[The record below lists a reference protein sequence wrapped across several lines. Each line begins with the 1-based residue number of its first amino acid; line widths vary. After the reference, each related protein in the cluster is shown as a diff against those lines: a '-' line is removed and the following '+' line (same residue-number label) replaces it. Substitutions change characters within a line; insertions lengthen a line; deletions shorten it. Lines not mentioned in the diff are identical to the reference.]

1 MSVERRDVF
10 SAIFRERRWGGT
22 SVSGPGSG
30 LNVTARIRSW
40 LPSVFTRYRIE
51 SLIDAPCGD
60 GIWITELLPNLK
72 SYLGIDIVP
81 DLIAD
86 ASARNIHPHARYQIG
101 DIIDAALPQADAI
114 FCRDCIVHLSLDEG
128 MATVRNIQKS
138 GARYLI
144 ATTFPTR
151 ENVEHKKPG
160 AWRPLNL
167 EREPF
172 TLGRPLEIFFE
183 RIPNRGDPYNDKAL
197 GIWMLS
203 VVP

>member
-1 MSVERRDVF
+1 MSLERRDVF
-10 SAIFRERRWGGT
+10 TTIFRERRWGGT

-40 LPSVFTRYRIE
+40 LPGVFTRYNIE

-60 GIWITELLPNLK
+60 GIWIAELLPNLK
-72 SYLGIDIVP
+72 SYLGVDIVP

-86 ASARNIHPHARYQIG
+86 ASARNIHPHAHYQIG
-101 DIIDAALPQADAI
+101 DIIDATLPKADAI

-128 MATVRNIQKS
+128 MAALKNIQSS

-151 ENVEHKKPG
+151 ENVEHKRPG

-167 EREPF
+167 EKPPF
-172 TLGRPLEIFFE
+172 TLE
-183 RIPNRGDPYNDKAL
+183 RTIELFYERMPNRSDQYNDKAL
-197 GIWMLS
+197 GIWSLDAML
-203 VVP
+203 